1 MEQTALILIFISLV
15 LLVIITTLL
24 SLLIYRLLKNQNPPG
39 LQPTTTVQATE
50 GELNKTFHPGILE
63 RIKTL
68 EGIRPKR
75 TELFCPNHSEEPGE
89 VSCAICDHLF
99 CRSCIKPFKTMH
111 FCKEHLPLLM
121 RNNWNEVLTIKT
133 STTDPEQGV
142 RLYEVKKKIFEED
155 EIPTYI
161 ETHYK
166 INIDQ
171 DYIETYLVLFAI
183 DDKVNELKER
193 LKNL

>member
-15 LLVIITTLL
+15 LLVIITALL
-24 SLLIYRLLKNQNPPG
+24 TLLIYRLLKNQNPSHSG
-39 LQPTTTVQATE
+39 TGQTTE
-50 GELNKTFHPGILE
+50 GESLKGFHPAILE
-63 RIKTL
+63 RMKTL
-68 EGIRPKR
+68 EDLRPKR

-89 VSCAICDHLF
+89 VNCAICDHLF
-99 CRSCIKPFKTMH
+99 CWACIKPFKTMH

-121 RNNWNEVLTIKT
+121 KNNWNEVLTIKT
-133 STTDPEQGV
+133 STADPEQGV
-142 RLYEVKKKIFEED
+142 RLYEVKKKLFEQD
-155 EIPTYI
+155 EIPTYV

-183 DDKVNELKER
+183 EDKVNELKEKLR
-193 LKNL
+193 TL